1 MKLFIKNAKID
12 FSKYC
17 QSRLVYWSN
26 DCYAI
31 RNCSVP
37 SQWLLNSYEKT
48 IKLGQTDKDGTL
60 YDVTTITLYDGSYM
74 GIKIYGLDDLDMIF
88 AVSEDTANYLNRY
101 FE

>member
-1 MKLFIKNAKID
+1 MFEI
-12 FSKYC
+12 F
-17 QSRLVYWSN
+17 
-26 DCYAI
+26 

-88 AVSEDTANYLNRY
+88 AVR
-101 FE
+101 

>member
-1 MKLFIKNAKID
+1 MKKTACMSFSFIILTL
-12 FSKYC
+12 S
-17 QSRLVYWSN
+17 V
-26 DCYAI
+26 

-74 GIKIYGLDDLDMIF
+74 GIKIYGLDDLDMLF
-88 AVSEDTANYLNRY
+88 AVR
-101 FE
+101 

>member
-1 MKLFIKNAKID
+1 M
-12 FSKYC
+12 
-17 QSRLVYWSN
+17 
-26 DCYAI
+26 
-31 RNCSVP
+31 P

-88 AVSEDTANYLNRY
+88 AVR
-101 FE
+101 

>member
-1 MKLFIKNAKID
+1 MLA
-12 FSKYC
+12 
-17 QSRLVYWSN
+17 LVEFTGNKDSNYWETN
-26 DCYAI
+26 T
-31 RNCSVP
+31 RENVNCSVP

-88 AVSEDTANYLNRY
+88 AVR
-101 FE
+101 